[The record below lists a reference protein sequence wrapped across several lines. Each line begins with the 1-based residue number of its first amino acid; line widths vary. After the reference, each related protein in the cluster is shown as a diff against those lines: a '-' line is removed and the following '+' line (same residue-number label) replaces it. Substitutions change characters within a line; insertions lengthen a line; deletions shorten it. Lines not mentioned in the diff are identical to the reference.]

1 MRTGYNHYIR
11 LNEAGEVVHGFS
23 DAFEQPQDGDILVLE
38 NGPRHFHQVWPW
50 PIVNERGQYISRWID
65 GQRVERSQE
74 ELDAEW
80 SQRPPAPP
88 TIEQRLKAI
97 EELNLG
103 ILLGGV

>member
-1 MRTGYNHYIR
+1 MDGYKHYIR
-11 LNEAGEVVHGFS
+11 TNEAGIIIHGFS

-38 NGPRHFHQVWPW
+38 NGPRHFHLAWPE
-50 PIVNERGQYISRWID
+50 PLTNERGQYRFRWID

-88 TIEQRLKAI
+88 SL
-97 EELNLG
+97 EERIKVTEDM
-103 ILLGGV
+103 ILSMMLGGM